1 MNQAK
6 SNKPNISVKHIIKIK
21 IQRCM
26 MMYVLYTM
34 EEAEKKI
41 QDHINEIIKDCDH
54 ANFDKLPGLI
64 EALKIIM
71 ENKD

>member
-1 MNQAK
+1 ME
-6 SNKPNISVKHIIKIK
+6 I
-21 IQRCM
+21 
-26 MMYVLYTM
+26 VLYTI
-34 EEAEKKI
+34 EKAETKI
-41 QDHINEIIKDCDH
+41 QHRINEIITNSDK